1 MSRLARSMVEL
12 TRFHARSLYR
22 NKIALFFNIIFPL
35 LMVAIFGG
43 LYGTPAASRGG
54 GLVDGTGRVLTA
66 FDFLMPGQM
75 AVMVTAAGFVTVAI
89 TMGGQ
94 RRDGSLRHLLST
106 PLSVGSWTAARV
118 LANVLMAGVQGVLLF
133 VFAALLFD
141 VSPPANLP
149 GTIVVVLVCTL
160 ASLSMGIFVGTLVKG
175 EATAMAVV
183 MPIYMVLI
191 FLGNSAMPL
200 LDAPRFIQVMLPW
213 VPTYHMT
220 EAMRAVMMFG
230 EGLGAVTKEL
240 AILGGLA
247 AGLLG
252 IALALMRRQYTI
264 R

>member
-1 MSRLARSMVEL
+1 ALHGAYGPDPCGRGRLCAADEVALGRSAHPFRQHGRRVYRPYRKECPRMSRLARSMVEL
-12 TRFHARSLYR
+12 TRFHARSLHR

-75 AVMVTAAGFVTVAI
+75 AVLVTAAGFVTVAI
-89 TMGGQ
+89 TMAGQ

-160 ASLSMGIFVGTLVKG
+160 ASLSMGIFVG
-175 EATAMAVV
+175 
-183 MPIYMVLI
+183 
-191 FLGNSAMPL
+191 
-200 LDAPRFIQVMLPW
+200 
-213 VPTYHMT
+213 
-220 EAMRAVMMFG
+220 
-230 EGLGAVTKEL
+230 
-240 AILGGLA
+240 
-247 AGLLG
+247 
-252 IALALMRRQYTI
+252 
-264 R
+264 